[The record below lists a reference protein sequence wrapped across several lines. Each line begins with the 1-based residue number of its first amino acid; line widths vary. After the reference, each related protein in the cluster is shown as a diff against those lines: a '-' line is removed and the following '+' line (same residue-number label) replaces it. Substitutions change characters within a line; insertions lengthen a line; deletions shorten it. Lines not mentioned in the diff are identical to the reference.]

1 VDPHHFWDYTLFEIS
16 CINQRGKRVDEANWM
31 RTSSQ
36 MALFAQANSKRGRT
50 FSPADFNPYLAKSRG
65 NEYGISSR
73 DDVLKLAEKFKKL

>member
-1 VDPHHFWDYTLFEIS
+1 
-16 CINQRGKRVDEANWM
+16 M